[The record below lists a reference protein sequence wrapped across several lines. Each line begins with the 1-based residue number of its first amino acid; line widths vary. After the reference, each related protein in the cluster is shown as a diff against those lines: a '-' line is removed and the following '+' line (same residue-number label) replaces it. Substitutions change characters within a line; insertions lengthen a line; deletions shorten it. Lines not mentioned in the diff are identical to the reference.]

1 MKAVIKRLASDRFRG
16 ISRPLPATGWS
27 QAEGM
32 KERAGRQRSH
42 IPLFSTQ
49 SPVLSS
55 CVFTP
60 LPGGIK
66 VNMLAYPQLPRTGRG
81 FCCIYL
87 CLLLCS
93 PSIHPSLLHSIPL
106 SYHSLSI
113 ASVIWYSLVWPG
125 NTTAQICS
133 VSLCISYLLCLTSR
147 DKPVFITL
155 PDLFHKSVDTRTH
168 GMNTDTPTQVSTTQ
182 PAG

>member
-1 MKAVIKRLASDRFRG
+1 
-16 ISRPLPATGWS
+16 
-27 QAEGM
+27 M

-60 LPGGIK
+60 LHGGIK

-106 SYHSLSI
+106 SCHSRSI

-155 PDLFHKSVDTRTH
+155 PDLFHKSVDTHTH
-168 GMNTDTPTQVSTTQ
+168 T
-182 PAG
+182 A